1 MVILIRLNLYQNG
14 HAHKAASAS
23 SAVAPP
29 PAPPSSR
36 ASRTGRGGV
45 IMHHGH
51 HPAQNPANW
60 IGGGGGGAEPGFEA
74 ANGGGVPVGADD
86 TTDTSPG
93 PMAMRARDKP
103 SSWQATGHPLVG
115 QPFLHRRFFKSLKSG
130 LEAKLKRN
138 AGYHNQTAQCRQ
150 VGRVRGGI
158 WFVRDSAV
166 TL

>member
-1 MVILIRLNLYQNG
+1 
-14 HAHKAASAS
+14 
-23 SAVAPP
+23 
-29 PAPPSSR
+29 
-36 ASRTGRGGV
+36 
-45 IMHHGH
+45 MHHGH

-60 IGGGGGGAEPGFEA
+60 
-74 ANGGGVPVGADD
+74 GGVPVGADG

-93 PMAMRARDKP
+93 PMAMRARNKLI
-103 SSWQATGHPLVG
+103 SWQATGHPLVG
-115 QPFLHRRFFKSLKSG
+115 PAYRGGAGSLAFLHRRFFKSLKSG